1 MKKSII
7 TLLATASF
15 ALTTNAAN
23 AGSDKDNGVCGVG
36 QTTNGCGTTPT
47 TPVTALPSVNVGPV
61 ASTSNSGA
69 ASLSNSNSDSA
80 ALAFNAV
87 DNTNRNVNRN
97 ANTLEN
103 TNNVGPLTNTLD
115 NAVNVSA
122 SNKNT
127 ALGGDGGNAAS
138 YSSSNGGSAYVG
150 PVSTS
155 NQNNANGG
163 AAYSSTGPVS
173 SNNSN
178 DNSATG
184 GTALAATGPVTST
197 NVNSID
203 AKGGT
208 ASATTGP
215 VTSNTASNSNQ
226 SQSTANANNSSV
238 NVEGDQYRAAAST
251 AYAPQLVAGSDTCM
265 GSSSAG
271 GQGIGFGFSLGT
283 SWTDKNCVRLK
294 QTRQLQSMGEGAA
307 ARELMCQDVDVWMA
321 FAAAGTPCLSPKPAR
336 RRK

>member
-1 MKKSII
+1 MKKTII
-7 TLLATASF
+7 AAALLAATTIPVE
-15 ALTTNAAN
+15 ALAVSSAN
-23 AGSDKDNGVCGVG
+23 GNGTCGNG
-36 QTTNGCGTTPT
+36 QTTCGSTPTTPT
-47 TPVTALPSVNVGPV
+47 TPTTPAVTSPSVNVGPV
-61 ASTSNSGA
+61 ASTSSSGA
-69 ASLSNSNSDSA
+69 AALSNSDSA

-97 ANTLEN
+97 ANALEN

-122 SNKNT
+122 SNQNT
-127 ALGGDGGNAAS
+127 AFGGD
-138 YSSSNGGSAYVG
+138 GGSAYVG
-150 PVSTS
+150 PVSST
-155 NQNNANGG
+155 NENNATGG
-163 AAYSSTGPVS
+163 TAYSSTGPVS
-173 SNNSN
+173 STNSN
-178 DNSATG
+178 ANNATG
-184 GTALAATGPVTST
+184 GTALATTGPVTST

-336 RRK
+336 GRK

>member
-1 MKKSII
+1 MKKTII
-7 TLLATASF
+7 AAALLAATTIPVE
-15 ALTTNAAN
+15 ALAVSSAN
-23 AGSDKDNGVCGVG
+23 GNGTCGNG
-36 QTTNGCGTTPT
+36 QTTCGSTPTTPT
-47 TPVTALPSVNVGPV
+47 TPTTPAVTSPSVNVGPV
-61 ASTSNSGA
+61 ASTSSSGA
-69 ASLSNSNSDSA
+69 AALSNSDSA

-97 ANTLEN
+97 ANNLEN

-122 SNKNT
+122 SNQNT
-127 ALGGDGGNAAS
+127 AFGGD
-138 YSSSNGGSAYVG
+138 GGSAYVG
-150 PVSTS
+150 PVSST
-155 NQNNANGG
+155 NENNA
-163 AAYSSTGPVS
+163 T
-173 SNNSN
+173 
-178 DNSATG
+178 
-184 GTALAATGPVTST
+184 
-197 NVNSID
+197 
-203 AKGGT
+203 GGT

-226 SQSTANANNSSV
+226 SQSTSNANNSSV